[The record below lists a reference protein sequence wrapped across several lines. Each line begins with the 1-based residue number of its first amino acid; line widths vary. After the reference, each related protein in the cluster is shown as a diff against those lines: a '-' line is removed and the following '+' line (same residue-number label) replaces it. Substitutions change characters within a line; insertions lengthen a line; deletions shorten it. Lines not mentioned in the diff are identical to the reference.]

1 MISGYSLLSDIT
13 KLNWVILE
21 RHLVLR
27 IAAPFQ
33 NETSLQS
40 VDHAAASNS
49 ATTAWMAH
57 SWSGKGGRF
66 GLEFAIK
73 LMQVLVAYRQLVFTD
88 LRI

>member
-40 VDHAAASNS
+40 VDREAASNS
-49 ATTAWMAH
+49 VTTAWMAH

-66 GLEFAIK
+66 GPEFAK
-73 LMQVLVAYRQLVFTD
+73 KFMQVHVAYHLLLFND
-88 LRI
+88 LRN